1 VMAKAYGIRF
11 EGRLTQQDREAFC
24 DMKIIDVPPG
34 TLIYGSVIDESHLHG
49 IIAQLR
55 AMGITV
61 TSVHPV
67 LP

>member
-1 VMAKAYGIRF
+1 MSKAYGIRF
-11 EGRLTQQDREAFC
+11 DGRLTEEGRDAFC
-24 DMKIIDVPPG
+24 DMEIVDIPPG
-34 TLIYGSVIDESHLHG
+34 TLMYGEVIDESHLHG

-55 AMGITV
+55 TMGITV

>member
-1 VMAKAYGIRF
+1 MSRAYGIRF
-11 EGRLTQQDREAFC
+11 DGRLTEEGRHAFC
-24 DMKIIDVPPG
+24 DMKIVDIPPG
-34 TLIYGSVIDESHLHG
+34 TLLYGEVIDESHLHG

-55 AMGITV
+55 AMGITI